1 MMDKAYAGGPGFML
15 ALEARATGLD
25 GPDLAS
31 SIDLNEAITAARDEY
46 HAADPDVRR
55 VWADAAAYD
64 WAVLCSDPA
73 TDHEWA
79 SDVRRMAIL
88 ATVIEAVPERAERMI
103 LTWALDPDTPSLDDM
118 RGMLKDERPVDF
130 DRLLD
135 DLTHGDCAFMP
146 DDEMLAD
153 GITTASSVLDPIAAN
168 APDGVD
174 YAIMSIKAAFTLAR
188 DDTAEARDMVACCR
202 PYLDS
207 TALADAVDAQAAA
220 YPWTGDDGMGM
231 TMDGPRL

>member
-1 MMDKAYAGGPGFML
+1 MTDTAHTGGPGFML
-15 ALEARATGLD
+15 ALEARATGPD

-31 SIDLNEAITAARDEY
+31 SINLNEAITAARDEY
-46 HAADPDVRR
+46 RAADPDVRR
-55 VWADAAAYD
+55 MWADAAAYD

-73 TDHEWA
+73 TGHEWA
-79 SDVRRMAIL
+79 SDVRRMAVL

-130 DRLLD
+130 DRLMD

-153 GITTASSVLDPIAAN
+153 GVTTASNVLDPIAAN

-174 YAIMSIKAAFTLAR
+174 YAIMSVKAAFTLAR
-188 DDTAEARDMVACCR
+188 GDTAGARDMIARCR

-207 TALADAVDAQAAA
+207 TALADAVDAQATIW
-220 YPWTGDDGMGM
+220 PWVGDDGMGM
-231 TMDGPRL
+231 TMEGPLL